1 MRSLILL
8 KFELNSIHN
17 ETSLENIENNKQNF
31 VNIISVW
38 NRDYIDKAEFKKDN
52 NEREDFYTYEGFSD
66 EEILYY
72 YLNRQTHFDQ
82 EKRIKDESRTLYA
95 RDLSQFYFF
104 IKQSTKFLQQD
115 VKDFKYGQ
123 VWRNL
128 RKHHIRNYQR
138 WLSQEAISY
147 QSKEKYKT
155 STVSRKL
162 GVVRSYLKWLYEIQY
177 IQEPLHVEILST
189 TVNEQHK
196 PKREL
201 SYEEVKQLLNF
212 YKDNEINYGLLS
224 VLATTGLRVAEVAH
238 AKWEDLEYDAIRG
251 RYYLTVDTKGDN
263 ERIVSINKEIFNRI
277 IAFRIRRRLP
287 VDIGNKNG
295 KTIFQ
300 TKNHTAYRE
309 NYLSQYISKIIKD
322 TKLPFTENIR
332 ITPHFF
338 RHFYVQYLYDYKGLA
353 PHVIAAAVGHKNDR
367 TTKENYLKQRLTK
380 DNDAGNLIEE
390 DEF

>member
-1 MRSLILL
+1 ML

-17 ETSLENIENNKQNF
+17 ETSLENIENNKQNLA
-31 VNIISVW
+31 NIISVW
-38 NRDYIDKAEFKKDN
+38 NRDYIDKAEFKKEN

-104 IKQSTKFLQQD
+104 IKQSTEFLQQD
-115 VKDFKYGQ
+115 VKDFKDGQ

-128 RKHHIRNYQR
+128 RKRHIRNYQK
-138 WLSQEAISY
+138 WLSKEAISY

-162 GVVRSYLKWLYEIQY
+162 GVVRSYLRWLYEIQY
-177 IQEPLHVEILST
+177 IHEPLHAEILST

-201 SYEEVKQLLNF
+201 SYDEVKQLLNY

-251 RYYLTVDTKGDN
+251 RYYLTVDTKGDG

-277 IAFRIRRRLP
+277 VAFRIRRRLP

-380 DNDAGNLIEE
+380 DNDAGNLIKE

>member
-1 MRSLILL
+1 MNF
-8 KFELNSIHN
+8 KLNTIHS
-17 ETSLENIENNKQNF
+17 ETYLENIEKQKQNF
-31 VNIISVW
+31 SNIIAIW
-38 NRDYIDKAEFKKDN
+38 NPDYINEAEFKKEN
-52 NEREDFYTYEGFSD
+52 NEREDSYTYEGFSD

-82 EKRIKDESRTLYA
+82 EKRIKDASRTLYA

-104 IKQSTKFLQQD
+104 IKQSTEFLQQD
-115 VKDFKYGQ
+115 VKGYVVGQ

-128 RKHHIRNYQR
+128 RKRHIRNYQK
-138 WLSQEAISY
+138 WLSEEAISY

-155 STVSRKL
+155 STISRKL
-162 GVVRSYLKWLYEIQY
+162 GVIRSYLKWLYEIQY

-189 TVNEQHK
+189 TVNKQHK

-201 SYEEVKQLLNF
+201 SYEEVKQLLHY
-212 YKDNEINYGLLS
+212 YKDNEINYALLS

-238 AKWEDLEYDAIRG
+238 AKWENLEYDAIRG

-263 ERIVSINKEIFNRI
+263 ERIVSINKKIFNRI
-277 IAFRIRRRLP
+277 AAFRIRRRLP
-287 VDIGNKNG
+287 IDIGNING
-295 KTIFQ
+295 GTVFQ
-300 TKNHTAYRE
+300 TKNHTGYRD

-322 TKLPFTENIR
+322 TQLPFTENIR

-338 RHFYVQYLYDYKGLA
+338 RHFYVQYLYDYKGLP

-380 DNDAGNLIEE
+380 DNDVGKLIGD

>member
-1 MRSLILL
+1 ME
-8 KFELNSIHN
+8 FELISIHN
-17 ETSLENIENNKQNF
+17 ETSLDSIEKQKQNF
-31 VNIISVW
+31 TNIITLW
-38 NRDYIDKAEFKKDN
+38 NREYIDEAEFKKEN
-52 NEREDFYTYEGFSD
+52 NERDDKYTYEGFSD

-82 EKRIKDESRTLYA
+82 EKRIKDASRTLYA

-104 IKQSTKFLQQD
+104 IKQSTEFLQQD
-115 VKDFKYGQ
+115 VKDYEDDRI
-123 VWRNL
+123 WRNL
-128 RKHHIRNYQR
+128 RKRHIRNYQR
-138 WLSQEAISY
+138 WLSEEAVSY
-147 QSKEKYKT
+147 QSKEKYKA
-155 STVSRKL
+155 STISRKL
-162 GVVRSYLKWLYEIQY
+162 GVIRSYLKWLYEIQY

-189 TVNEQHK
+189 TVNKHHK

-201 SYEEVKQLLNF
+201 SYEEVKQLLHY
-212 YKDNEINYGLLS
+212 YKDNEIHYALLS

-238 AKWEDLEYDAIRG
+238 AKWEDLEYDDIRG

-277 IAFRIRRRLP
+277 VAFRIRRRLP
-287 VDIGNKNG
+287 INIGNKNG
-295 KTIFQ
+295 GTIFQ
-300 TKNHTAYRE
+300 TKNHSAYRE
-309 NYLSQYISKIIKD
+309 NYLSQYISKVIKD
-322 TKLPFTENIR
+322 TKLAFTENIR

-380 DNDAGNLIEE
+380 DNDAGNLISE

>member
-1 MRSLILL
+1 M
-8 KFELNSIHN
+8 KFELNTIHS
-17 ETSLENIENNKQNF
+17 ETSLENIEKQKQNF
-31 VNIISVW
+31 ANIIAIW
-38 NRDYIDKAEFKKDN
+38 NEDILKQAEQRKEN
-52 NEREDFYTYEGFSD
+52 NEREDKQTYDSFSD

-72 YLNRQTHFDQ
+72 YLNRQTHFDK
-82 EKRIKDESRTLYA
+82 EKRIKDNSRVLYA

-104 IKQSTKFLQQD
+104 VKKSTEFLQQD
-115 VKDFKYGQ
+115 VKDYEDDRI
-123 VWRNL
+123 WRNL
-128 RKHHIRNYQR
+128 RKRHIRNYQR
-138 WLSQEAISY
+138 WLSEEAVSY
-147 QSKEKYKT
+147 QSKEKYKA
-155 STVSRKL
+155 STISRKL
-162 GVVRSYLKWLYEIQY
+162 GVIRSYLKWLYEIQY

-189 TVNEQHK
+189 TVNKHHK

-201 SYEEVKQLLNF
+201 SYEEVKQLLHY
-212 YKDNEINYGLLS
+212 YKDNEINYALLS

-238 AKWEDLEYDAIRG
+238 AKWEDLEYDDIRG

-277 IAFRIRRRLP
+277 VAFRIRRRLP
-287 VDIGNKNG
+287 INIGNKNG
-295 KTIFQ
+295 GTIFQ
-300 TKNHTAYRE
+300 TKNYSAYRE
-309 NYLSQYISKIIKD
+309 NYLSQYISKVIKD
-322 TKLPFTENIR
+322 TKLAFTENIR

-380 DNDAGNLIEE
+380 DNDAGNLISE

>member
-1 MRSLILL
+1 MTI
-8 KFELNSIHN
+8 ELNSIHN
-17 ETSLENIENNKQNF
+17 ETSLENIEKQKQKF
-31 VNIISVW
+31 TNIIALW
-38 NRDYIDKAEFKKDN
+38 NRDYIIEAEFKKEN
-52 NEREDFYTYEGFSD
+52 NERKDTYTYEGFSD

-72 YLNRQTHFDQ
+72 YLNRQKHFDQ
-82 EKRIKDESRTLYA
+82 EKRIKDASRTLYA

-104 IKQSTKFLQQD
+104 VKQSTDFLQKD
-115 VKDFKYGQ
+115 VTDFEVGQ

-128 RKHHIRNYQR
+128 RRRHIRNYQK

-147 QSKEKYKT
+147 QSKEKYKS
-155 STVSRKL
+155 STISRKL
-162 GVVRSYLKWLYEIQY
+162 GVIRSYLKWLYEIQF

-189 TVNEQHK
+189 TVNKQHK

-201 SYEEVKQLLNF
+201 SYEEVKQLLNY
-212 YKDNEINYGLLS
+212 YKDNEINYALLS
-224 VLATTGLRVAEVAH
+224 VLATTGLRVAEMAH
-238 AKWEDLEYDAIRG
+238 AMWEDLEYDDIRG

-277 IAFRIRRRLP
+277 ISFRIRRRLP
-287 VDIGNKNG
+287 INVGNKNG
-295 KTIFQ
+295 GTIFQ
-300 TKNHTAYRE
+300 TKKHTAYRE

-322 TKLPFTENIR
+322 TELSFTENIR

-380 DNDAGNLIEE
+380 DNDAGNLINEE
-390 DEF
+390 EF

>member
-1 MRSLILL
+1 ML

-38 NRDYIDKAEFKKDN
+38 NRDYIDNAEFKKEN

-82 EKRIKDESRTLYA
+82 EKRIKDVSRTLYA

-104 IKQSTKFLQQD
+104 IKQSTEFLQQD
-115 VKDFKYGQ
+115 VKGFKNGQ

-128 RKHHIRNYQR
+128 RKRHIRNYQR

-162 GVVRSYLKWLYEIQY
+162 GVIRSYLRWLYEIQY
-177 IQEPLHVEILST
+177 IHEPLHVEILST

-251 RYYLTVDTKGDN
+251 RYYLTVDTKGDG

-277 IAFRIRRRLP
+277 VAFRIRRRLP

-380 DNDAGNLIEE
+380 DNDAGNLIKE

>member
-1 MRSLILL
+1 ML
-8 KFELNSIHN
+8 KIELNSIHN

-38 NRDYIDKAEFKKDN
+38 NRDYIDNAEFKKEN

-104 IKQSTKFLQQD
+104 IKQSTEFLQQD
-115 VKDFKYGQ
+115 VKDFKNGQ

-128 RKHHIRNYQR
+128 RKRHIRNYQR

-162 GVVRSYLKWLYEIQY
+162 GVIRSYLRWLYEIQY
-177 IQEPLHVEILST
+177 IHEPLHVEILST

-201 SYEEVKQLLNF
+201 SYDEVKQLLNY

-251 RYYLTVDTKGDN
+251 RYYLTVNTKGDN

-277 IAFRIRRRLP
+277 VAFRIRRRLP

-380 DNDAGNLIEE
+380 DNDAGILIKE

>member
-1 MRSLILL
+1 MTI
-8 KFELNSIHN
+8 ELNSIHN
-17 ETSLENIENNKQNF
+17 ETSLENIEKQKQKF
-31 VNIISVW
+31 TNIIALW
-38 NRDYIDKAEFKKDN
+38 NRDYIIEAEFKKEN
-52 NEREDFYTYEGFSD
+52 NERKDTYTYEGFSD

-72 YLNRQTHFDQ
+72 YLNRQKHFDQ
-82 EKRIKDESRTLYA
+82 EKRIKDASRTLYA

-104 IKQSTKFLQQD
+104 VKQSTDFLQKD
-115 VKDFKYGQ
+115 VTDFEVGQ

-128 RKHHIRNYQR
+128 RRRHIRNYQK

-147 QSKEKYKT
+147 QSKEKYKS
-155 STVSRKL
+155 STISRKL
-162 GVVRSYLKWLYEIQY
+162 GVIRSYLKWLYEIQF

-189 TVNEQHK
+189 TVNKQHK

-201 SYEEVKQLLNF
+201 SYEEVKQLLNY
-212 YKDNEINYGLLS
+212 YKDNEINYALLS

-238 AKWEDLEYDAIRG
+238 AMWEDLEYDDLRG

-277 IAFRIRRRLP
+277 ISFRIRRRLP
-287 VDIGNKNG
+287 IDVGNKNG
-295 KTIFQ
+295 GTIFQ
-300 TKNHTAYRE
+300 TKKHTAYRE

-322 TKLPFTENIR
+322 TELSFTENIR

-380 DNDAGNLIEE
+380 DNDAGNLINEE
-390 DEF
+390 EF

>member
-1 MRSLILL
+1 M

-38 NRDYIDKAEFKKDN
+38 NRDYIDNAEFKKEN

-104 IKQSTKFLQQD
+104 IKQSTEFLQQD
-115 VKDFKYGQ
+115 VKDFKDGQ

-128 RKHHIRNYQR
+128 RKRHIRNYQK

-177 IQEPLHVEILST
+177 IHEPLHVEILST

-201 SYEEVKQLLNF
+201 SYEEVKQLLNY
-212 YKDNEINYGLLS
+212 YKNNEINYGLLS

-238 AKWEDLEYDAIRG
+238 AKWENLEYDAIRG
-251 RYYLTVDTKGDN
+251 RYYLTVDTKGNN

-277 IAFRIRRRLP
+277 VAFRIRRRLP
-287 VDIGNKNG
+287 VDIGNKDG

-353 PHVIAAAVGHKNDR
+353 PHLIAAAVGHKNDR

-380 DNDAGNLIEE
+380 DNDAGNLINE

>member
-1 MRSLILL
+1 M
-8 KFELNSIHN
+8 KFELNTVHS
-17 ETSLENIENNKQNF
+17 ETSLENIEKQKQNF
-31 VNIISVW
+31 ANIISLW
-38 NRDYIDKAEFKKDN
+38 NRDYIMKAEFKKEN
-52 NEREDFYTYEGFSD
+52 NEREDTYTYEGFSD

-72 YLNRQTHFDQ
+72 YLNRQKHFDQ

-104 IKQSTKFLQQD
+104 IKQSTEFLQQD
-115 VKDFKYGQ
+115 VKDYRVGQ

-128 RKHHIRNYQR
+128 RKRHIRNYQK
-138 WLSQEAISY
+138 WLSQEANSN
-147 QSKEKYKT
+147 QSKEKYKP
-155 STVSRKL
+155 STISRKL
-162 GVVRSYLKWLYEIQY
+162 GVIRSYLRWLYEIQY
-177 IQEPLHVEILST
+177 IREPLHVEILST
-189 TVNEQHK
+189 TVDKQHK
-196 PKREL
+196 PNREL
-201 SYEEVKQLLNF
+201 SYEEVKQLLSY
-212 YKDNEINYGLLS
+212 YKDNEINYALLS

-251 RYYLTVDTKGDN
+251 RYYLTVDTKGDD

-277 IAFRIRRRLP
+277 AAFRIRRRLP

-295 KTIFQ
+295 GTIFQ

-309 NYLSQYISKIIKD
+309 NYLSQYISKVIKD

-380 DNDAGNLIEE
+380 DNDAGNLIFE

>member
-1 MRSLILL
+1 M
-8 KFELNSIHN
+8 KFELNTIHS
-17 ETSLENIENNKQNF
+17 ETSLENIEKQKQNF
-31 VNIISVW
+31 ANIIAIW
-38 NRDYIDKAEFKKDN
+38 NEDILKQAEQRKEN
-52 NEREDFYTYEGFSD
+52 NEREDKQTYDSFSD

-72 YLNRQTHFDQ
+72 YLNRQTHFDK
-82 EKRIKDESRTLYA
+82 EKRIKDNSRVLYA

-104 IKQSTKFLQQD
+104 VKKSTEFLQQD
-115 VKDFKYGQ
+115 VKDYEDDRIWK
-123 VWRNL
+123 NL
-128 RKHHIRNYQR
+128 RKRHIRNYQR
-138 WLSQEAISY
+138 WLSEEAVSY
-147 QSKEKYKT
+147 QSKEKYKA
-155 STVSRKL
+155 STISRKL
-162 GVVRSYLKWLYEIQY
+162 GVIRSYLKWLYEIQY

-189 TVNEQHK
+189 TVNKHHK

-201 SYEEVKQLLNF
+201 SYEEVKQLLHY
-212 YKDNEINYGLLS
+212 YKDNEINYALLS

-238 AKWEDLEYDAIRG
+238 AKWEDLEYDDIRG

-277 IAFRIRRRLP
+277 VAFRIRRRLP
-287 VDIGNKNG
+287 INIGNKNG
-295 KTIFQ
+295 GTIFQ
-300 TKNHTAYRE
+300 TKNHSAYRE
-309 NYLSQYISKIIKD
+309 NYLSQYISKVIKD
-322 TKLPFTENIR
+322 TKLAFTENIR

-380 DNDAGNLIEE
+380 DNDAGNLISE

>member
-1 MRSLILL
+1 MTI
-8 KFELNSIHN
+8 ELNSIHN
-17 ETSLENIENNKQNF
+17 ETSLENIEKQKQKF
-31 VNIISVW
+31 TNIIALW
-38 NRDYIDKAEFKKDN
+38 NRDYIIEAEFKKEN
-52 NEREDFYTYEGFSD
+52 NERKDTYTYEGFSD

-72 YLNRQTHFDQ
+72 YLNRQKHFDQ
-82 EKRIKDESRTLYA
+82 EKRIKDASRTLYA

-104 IKQSTKFLQQD
+104 VKQSTDFLQKD
-115 VKDFKYGQ
+115 VTDFEVGQ

-128 RKHHIRNYQR
+128 RRRHIRNYQK

-147 QSKEKYKT
+147 QSKEKYKS
-155 STVSRKL
+155 STISRKL
-162 GVVRSYLKWLYEIQY
+162 GVIRSYLKWLYEIQF
-177 IQEPLHVEILST
+177 IQEPLHLEILST
-189 TVNEQHK
+189 TVNKQHK

-201 SYEEVKQLLNF
+201 SYEEVKQLLNY
-212 YKDNEINYGLLS
+212 YKDNEINYALLS

-238 AKWEDLEYDAIRG
+238 AMWEDLEYDDLRG

-277 IAFRIRRRLP
+277 ISFRIRRRLP
-287 VDIGNKNG
+287 IDVGNKNG
-295 KTIFQ
+295 GTIFQ
-300 TKNHTAYRE
+300 TKKHTAYRE

-322 TKLPFTENIR
+322 TELSFTENIR

-380 DNDAGNLIEE
+380 DNDAGNLINEE
-390 DEF
+390 EF

>member
-1 MRSLILL
+1 M
-8 KFELNSIHN
+8 KFELNTIHS
-17 ETSLENIENNKQNF
+17 ETSLENIEKQKQNF
-31 VNIISVW
+31 ANIIAIW
-38 NRDYIDKAEFKKDN
+38 NEDILKQAEQRKEN
-52 NEREDFYTYEGFSD
+52 NEREDKQTYDSFSD

-72 YLNRQTHFDQ
+72 YLNRQTHFDK
-82 EKRIKDESRTLYA
+82 EKRIKDNSRVLYA

-104 IKQSTKFLQQD
+104 VKKSTEFLQQD
-115 VKDFKYGQ
+115 VKDYEDDRI
-123 VWRNL
+123 WRNL
-128 RKHHIRNYQR
+128 RKRHIRNYQR
-138 WLSQEAISY
+138 WLSEEAVSY
-147 QSKEKYKT
+147 QSKEKYKA
-155 STVSRKL
+155 STISRKL
-162 GVVRSYLKWLYEIQY
+162 GVIRSYLKWLYEIQY

-189 TVNEQHK
+189 TVNKHHK

-201 SYEEVKQLLNF
+201 SYEEVKQLLHY
-212 YKDNEINYGLLS
+212 YKDNEINYALLS

-238 AKWEDLEYDAIRG
+238 AKWEDLEYDDIRG

-277 IAFRIRRRLP
+277 VAFRIRRRLP
-287 VDIGNKNG
+287 INIGNKNG
-295 KTIFQ
+295 GTIFQ
-300 TKNHTAYRE
+300 TKNHSAYRE
-309 NYLSQYISKIIKD
+309 NYLSQYISKVIKD
-322 TKLPFTENIR
+322 TKLAFTENIR

-380 DNDAGNLIEE
+380 DNDAGNLISE

>member
-1 MRSLILL
+1 MTI
-8 KFELNSIHN
+8 ELNSIHN
-17 ETSLENIENNKQNF
+17 ETSLENIEKQKQKF
-31 VNIISVW
+31 TNIIALW
-38 NRDYIDKAEFKKDN
+38 NRDYIIEAEFKKEN
-52 NEREDFYTYEGFSD
+52 NERKDKYTYEGFSD

-72 YLNRQTHFDQ
+72 YLNRQKHFDQ
-82 EKRIKDESRTLYA
+82 EKRIKDASRTLYA

-104 IKQSTKFLQQD
+104 VKQSTDFLQKD
-115 VKDFKYGQ
+115 VTDFEVGQ

-128 RKHHIRNYQR
+128 RRRHIRNYQK

-147 QSKEKYKT
+147 QSKEKYKS
-155 STVSRKL
+155 STISRKL
-162 GVVRSYLKWLYEIQY
+162 GVIRSYLKWLYEIQF

-189 TVNEQHK
+189 TVNKQHK

-201 SYEEVKQLLNF
+201 SYEEVKQLLN
-212 YKDNEINYGLLS
+212 YYRDNEINYALLS

-238 AKWEDLEYDAIRG
+238 AMWEDLEYDDLRG

-277 IAFRIRRRLP
+277 ISFRIRRRLP
-287 VDIGNKNG
+287 IDVGNKNG
-295 KTIFQ
+295 GTIFQ
-300 TKNHTAYRE
+300 TKKHTAYRE

-322 TKLPFTENIR
+322 TELSFTENIR

-380 DNDAGNLIEE
+380 DNDAGNLINEE
-390 DEF
+390 EF

>member
-1 MRSLILL
+1 MTL
-8 KFELNSIHN
+8 KFELNTVHS
-17 ETSLENIENNKQNF
+17 ETSLENIEKQKQNF
-31 VNIISVW
+31 TNIIAVW
-38 NRDYIDKAEFKKDN
+38 NRDYIDEAELKKEN
-52 NEREDFYTYEGFSD
+52 NEREDIYTYEGFSD

-82 EKRIKDESRTLYA
+82 EKRIKDESRILYA

-104 IKQSTKFLQQD
+104 VKQSTDFLQQD
-115 VKDFKYGQ
+115 VKDFKDGQ

-128 RKHHIRNYQR
+128 RKRHIRNYQK

-147 QSKEKYKT
+147 QSKEKYKV
-155 STVSRKL
+155 STISRKL
-162 GVVRSYLKWLYEIQY
+162 GVIRSYLKWLYEIQY
-177 IQEPLHVEILST
+177 IQEPLHVEILSA
-189 TVNEQHK
+189 TVNKKHK
-196 PKREL
+196 SKREL
-201 SYEEVKQLLNF
+201 SYEEVKQLLNY
-212 YKDNEINYGLLS
+212 YKDNEINYALLS

-263 ERIVSINKEIFNRI
+263 ERIVSISKEIFNRI
-277 IAFRIRRRLP
+277 VAFRIRRRLP

-300 TKNHTAYRE
+300 TKNHTAYKE

-380 DNDAGNLIEE
+380 DNDAGNLILE

>member
-1 MRSLILL
+1 M
-8 KFELNSIHN
+8 KFKLNTIHS
-17 ETSLENIENNKQNF
+17 ETYLENIEKQKQNF
-31 VNIISVW
+31 SNIIAIW
-38 NRDYIDKAEFKKDN
+38 NQDYINEAEFKKGN
-52 NEREDFYTYEGFSD
+52 NEREDSYTYEGFSD

-82 EKRIKDESRTLYA
+82 EKRIKDASRTLYA

-104 IKQSTKFLQQD
+104 IKQSTEFLQQD
-115 VKDFKYGQ
+115 VKDYVVGQ

-128 RKHHIRNYQR
+128 RKRHIRNYQK
-138 WLSQEAISY
+138 WLSQDAISY
-147 QSKEKYKT
+147 QSKEKYKI
-155 STVSRKL
+155 STISRKL
-162 GVVRSYLKWLYEIQY
+162 GVIRSYLKWLYEIQY

-189 TVNEQHK
+189 TVNKHHK

-201 SYEEVKQLLNF
+201 SYEEVKQLLHY
-212 YKDNEINYGLLS
+212 YKDNEINYALLS

-251 RYYLTVDTKGDN
+251 RYYLIVDTKGDN

-277 IAFRIRRRLP
+277 VAFRIRRRLP

-295 KTIFQ
+295 VTIFQ
-300 TKNHTAYRE
+300 TKNHTAYKE

-380 DNDAGNLIEE
+380 DNDAGNLIKE

>member
-1 MRSLILL
+1 MI
-8 KFELNSIHN
+8 FELNLIQN
-17 ETSLENIENNKQNF
+17 ETSLENIEKQKQKF
-31 VNIISVW
+31 TNIIALW
-38 NRDYIDKAEFKKDN
+38 NRDYINEAELKKEN
-52 NEREDFYTYEGFSD
+52 NERKDTYTYEGFSD

-82 EKRIKDESRTLYA
+82 EKRIKDASRTLYA

-104 IKQSTKFLQQD
+104 VKQSTDFLQKD
-115 VKDFKYGQ
+115 VTDFEVGQ
-123 VWRNL
+123 LWRNL
-128 RKHHIRNYQR
+128 RKRHIRNYQI

-147 QSKEKYKT
+147 QSKEKYKA
-155 STVSRKL
+155 STISRKL
-162 GVVRSYLKWLYEIQY
+162 GVIRSYLKWLYEIHY
-177 IQEPLHVEILST
+177 IQEPLHIEILST
-189 TVNEQHK
+189 TVNKQYK

-201 SYEEVKQLLNF
+201 SYGEVKQLLHY
-212 YKDNEINYGLLS
+212 YKDNAINYALLS
-224 VLATTGLRVAEVAH
+224 FLSTTGLRVAEVAH
-238 AKWEDLEYDAIRG
+238 AKWEDLEYDDIRG

-277 IAFRIRRRLP
+277 VAFRIRRRLP
-287 VDIGNKNG
+287 TDIGNKNG
-295 KTIFQ
+295 GTIFQ

-353 PHVIAAAVGHKNDR
+353 PHIIAAAVGHKNDR

-380 DNDAGNLIEE
+380 DNDAGNLIGS

>member
-1 MRSLILL
+1 MAI
-8 KFELNSIHN
+8 ELNSIHN
-17 ETSLENIENNKQNF
+17 ETSLENIEKQKQKF
-31 VNIISVW
+31 TNIIALW
-38 NRDYIDKAEFKKDN
+38 NRDYIIEAEFKKEN
-52 NEREDFYTYEGFSD
+52 NERKDTYTYEGFSD

-72 YLNRQTHFDQ
+72 YLNRQKHFDQ
-82 EKRIKDESRTLYA
+82 EKRIKDASRTLYA

-104 IKQSTKFLQQD
+104 VKQSTDFLQKD
-115 VKDFKYGQ
+115 VTDFEVGQ

-128 RKHHIRNYQR
+128 RRRHIRNYQK

-147 QSKEKYKT
+147 QSKEKYKS
-155 STVSRKL
+155 STISRKL
-162 GVVRSYLKWLYEIQY
+162 GVIRSYLKWLYEIQF

-189 TVNEQHK
+189 TVNKQHK

-201 SYEEVKQLLNF
+201 SYEEVKQLLNY
-212 YKDNEINYGLLS
+212 YKDNEINYALLS

-238 AKWEDLEYDAIRG
+238 AMWEDLEYDDLRG

-277 IAFRIRRRLP
+277 ISFRIRRRLP
-287 VDIGNKNG
+287 IDVGNKNG
-295 KTIFQ
+295 GTIFQ
-300 TKNHTAYRE
+300 TKKHTAYRE

-322 TKLPFTENIR
+322 TELSFTKNIR

-380 DNDAGNLIEE
+380 DNDAGNLINEE
-390 DEF
+390 EF

>member
-1 MRSLILL
+1 MNF
-8 KFELNSIHN
+8 KLNTTHS
-17 ETSLENIENNKQNF
+17 ETYLENIEKQKQNF
-31 VNIISVW
+31 SNIIAIW
-38 NRDYIDKAEFKKDN
+38 NQDYINEAEFKKEN
-52 NEREDFYTYEGFSD
+52 NEREDSYTYEGFSD

-82 EKRIKDESRTLYA
+82 EKRIKDASRTLYA

-104 IKQSTKFLQQD
+104 IKQSTEFLQQD
-115 VKDFKYGQ
+115 VKEYVVGQ

-128 RKHHIRNYQR
+128 RKRHIRNYQK

-155 STVSRKL
+155 STISRKL
-162 GVVRSYLKWLYEIQY
+162 GVIRSYLKWLYEIRY

-189 TVNEQHK
+189 TVNKQHK

-201 SYEEVKQLLNF
+201 SYEEVKQLLHY
-212 YKDNEINYGLLS
+212 YKDNEINYALLS

-238 AKWEDLEYDAIRG
+238 AKWENLEYDPIRG

-263 ERIVSINKEIFNRI
+263 ERIVSINKKIFNRI
-277 IAFRIRRRLP
+277 AAFRIRRRLP
-287 VDIGNKNG
+287 IDIGNING
-295 KTIFQ
+295 GTVFQ
-300 TKNHTAYRE
+300 TKNHTGYRD

-322 TKLPFTENIR
+322 TQLPFTENIR

-338 RHFYVQYLYDYKGLA
+338 RHFYVQYLYDYKGLP
-353 PHVIAAAVGHKNDR
+353 PHVIAAAVGHKDDR

-380 DNDAGNLIEE
+380 DNDVGKLIGD

>member
-1 MRSLILL
+1 ML

-31 VNIISVW
+31 INIISVW

-104 IKQSTKFLQQD
+104 IKQSTEFLQQD
-115 VKDFKYGQ
+115 VKDFKNGQ

-128 RKHHIRNYQR
+128 RKRHIRNYQR

-162 GVVRSYLKWLYEIQY
+162 GVVRSYLRWLYEIQY
-177 IQEPLHVEILST
+177 IHEPLHVEILST

-238 AKWEDLEYDAIRG
+238 AKWEALEYDAIRG

-277 IAFRIRRRLP
+277 AAFRIRRRLP
-287 VDIGNKNG
+287 IDIGNTNG
-295 KTIFQ
+295 GTIFQ

-322 TKLPFTENIR
+322 TQLPFTENIR

-338 RHFYVQYLYDYKGLA
+338 RHFYVQYLYDYKGLP

-380 DNDAGNLIEE
+380 DNDAGNLILE

>member
-1 MRSLILL
+1 MTI
-8 KFELNSIHN
+8 ELNSIHN
-17 ETSLENIENNKQNF
+17 ETSLENIEKQKQKF
-31 VNIISVW
+31 TNIIALW
-38 NRDYIDKAEFKKDN
+38 NRDYIIEAEFKKEN
-52 NEREDFYTYEGFSD
+52 NERKDTYTYDGFSD

-82 EKRIKDESRTLYA
+82 EKRIKDASRTLYA

-104 IKQSTKFLQQD
+104 VKQSTDFLQKD
-115 VKDFKYGQ
+115 VTDFEVGQ

-128 RKHHIRNYQR
+128 RRRHIRNYQK

-147 QSKEKYKT
+147 QSKEKYKS
-155 STVSRKL
+155 STISRKL
-162 GVVRSYLKWLYEIQY
+162 GVIRSYLKWLYEIQF

-189 TVNEQHK
+189 TVNKQHK

-201 SYEEVKQLLNF
+201 SYEEVKQLLNY
-212 YKDNEINYGLLS
+212 YKDNEINYALLS

-238 AKWEDLEYDAIRG
+238 AMWEDLEYDDIRG

-263 ERIVSINKEIFNRI
+263 ERIISINKEIFNRI
-277 IAFRIRRRLP
+277 ISFRIRRRLP
-287 VDIGNKNG
+287 IDVGNKNG
-295 KTIFQ
+295 GTIFQ
-300 TKNHTAYRE
+300 TKKHTAYRE

-353 PHVIAAAVGHKNDR
+353 PHIIAAAVGHKNDR

-380 DNDAGNLIEE
+380 DNDAGNLIME

>member
-1 MRSLILL
+1 MEF
-8 KFELNSIHN
+8 KLNTIHS
-17 ETSLENIENNKQNF
+17 ETYLENIEKQKQNF
-31 VNIISVW
+31 SNIIAIW
-38 NRDYIDKAEFKKDN
+38 NQDYINEAEFKKEN
-52 NEREDFYTYEGFSD
+52 NEREDSYTYEGFSD

-82 EKRIKDESRTLYA
+82 EKRIKDASRTLYA

-104 IKQSTKFLQQD
+104 IQQSTEFLQQD
-115 VKDFKYGQ
+115 VKDYVVGQ

-128 RKHHIRNYQR
+128 RKRHIRNYQK

-147 QSKEKYKT
+147 QSKEKYKV
-155 STVSRKL
+155 STISRKL
-162 GVVRSYLKWLYEIQY
+162 GVIRSYLKWLYEIQY

-189 TVNEQHK
+189 TVNKHHK

-201 SYEEVKQLLNF
+201 SYEEVKQLLHY
-212 YKDNEINYGLLS
+212 YKDNEINYALLS
-224 VLATTGLRVAEVAH
+224 ILATTGLRVAEVSH
-238 AKWEDLEYDAIRG
+238 AKWEDLEYDSMRD
-251 RYYLTVDTKGDN
+251 RYYLTVATKGDD

-277 IAFRIRRRLP
+277 VAFRIRRRLP
-287 VDIGNKNG
+287 IDIGNKNG
-295 KTIFQ
+295 GTIFQ
-300 TKNHTAYRE
+300 TKNHTSYRE
-309 NYLSQYISKIIKD
+309 NYLSQYISKIIKE
-322 TKLPFTENIR
+322 TKLQFTENIR

-380 DNDAGNLIEE
+380 DNDAGNLIG
-390 DEF
+390 DGEF